1 VSQDLRAEIID
12 TIAQQQIEFINL
24 QFTDI
29 LGMVKSVTI
38 PVDKLEEALDYGIW
52 FDGSSIEGF
61 VRIVESDMYLVPDL
75 TTYAHIPWNE
85 HGVATA
91 RMICDVYTPDGKRF
105 AGDPRYV
112 LANVMHQA
120 AELGYNY
127 KVGPELEFFL
137 FKPDQNG
144 RVLPIPQD
152 SAGYFDIST
161 DYAAHV
167 RHQMTRALRGLG
179 IAVEASHHEVAP
191 GQHEIDLSYGDAVHT
206 ADHLVTARV
215 AIKAIAQ
222 QHGLYATFMPKPI
235 ANLNGS
241 GMHVHQNLTNLLTDK
256 NVFFDPTDSY
266 GLSKIGRQFIAGLLT
281 HAHGMSAVL
290 SPLVNS
296 YKRLVAG
303 YEGIKNFEAP
313 VYVSWGHT
321 NRSALVRV
329 PRTSRDRPHTTRVEL
344 RCPDPSC
351 NPYLAFA
358 VMLAAGLDGIKQRL
372 SLGEAAEED
381 LFRVDPRARGMEILP
396 RSLGEALD
404 ALKKDEVIQTALGP
418 HIYERFMEAKMQ
430 EWDSYCG
437 YISRWEIERYL
448 HIF

>member
-1 VSQDLRAEIID
+1 MSQDLRTEIID
-12 TIAQQQIEFINL
+12 TVAHQQVEFINL

-75 TTYAHIPWNE
+75 TTYARVYWNE
-85 HGVATA
+85 QGVATA

-105 AGDPRYV
+105 AGDPRYA

-137 FKPDQNG
+137 FRPDQNG
-144 RVLPIPQD
+144 RVLPVPQD

-167 RHQMTRALRGLG
+167 RHEMTRALRGFG
-179 IAVEASHHEVAP
+179 MAVEASHHEVAP

-206 ADHLVTARV
+206 ADNLVTARV

-256 NVFFDPTDSY
+256 NIFFDPTDPY

-303 YEGIKNFEAP
+303 YEGVKNFEAP

-351 NPYLAFA
+351 NPYLALA

-372 SLGEAAEED
+372 SLGEATEED

-404 ALKKDEVIQTALGP
+404 ALRKDEVIQTALGS
-418 HIYERFMEAKMQ
+418 HIYERFLEAKMQ

>member
-1 VSQDLRAEIID
+1 MV
-12 TIAQQQIEFINL
+12 AQQQIGFINL

-38 PVDKLEEALDYGIW
+38 PVDKLEEALDHGIW

-75 TTYAHIPWNE
+75 KTYARIPWDE
-85 HGVATA
+85 PGGVPMA
-91 RMICDVYTPDGKRF
+91 RMICDVYTPDGKPF
-105 AGDPRYV
+105 AGDPRHV
-112 LANVMHQA
+112 LANMMHQA

-137 FKPDQNG
+137 FKVDQNG
-144 RVLPIPQD
+144 RVVPAPHD
-152 SAGYFDIST
+152 TAGYFDIST

-167 RHQMTRALRGLG
+167 RQEMTRGLRAFG

-191 GQHEIDLSYGDAVHT
+191 GQHEIDLSYGDAVRM

-222 QHGLYATFMPKPI
+222 QQGLHASFMPKPI
-235 ANLNGS
+235 AGLNGN

-256 NVFFDPTDSY
+256 NVFYDPTDSY
-266 GLSKIGRQFIAGLLT
+266 GLSKIGRQFIAGLLA
-281 HAHGMSAVL
+281 HARGMSAIL

-303 YEGIKNFEAP
+303 YEGVKNFEAP

-329 PRTSRDRPHTTRVEL
+329 PRTSQGRPHTTRVEL

-358 VMLAAGLDGIKQRL
+358 VMLAAGLDGVKRRL

-396 RSLGEALD
+396 RSLGEALE
-404 ALKKDEVIQTALGP
+404 ALQKDEVIQMALGP

-430 EWDSYCG
+430 EWDSFCG
-437 YISRWEIERYL
+437 YVSPWEIERYL
-448 HIF
+448 PIF